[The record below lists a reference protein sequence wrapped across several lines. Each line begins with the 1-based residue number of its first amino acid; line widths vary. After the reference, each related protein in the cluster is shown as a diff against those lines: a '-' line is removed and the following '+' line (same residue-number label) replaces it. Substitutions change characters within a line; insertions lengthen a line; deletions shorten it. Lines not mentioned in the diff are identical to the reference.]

1 MTNKDFL
8 KKLKNY
14 LFNKYLSFPTLKFLL
29 NSKIGIVK
37 NLYID
42 FWILISKK
50 NKNFFNFFFSDNEEN
65 SRNRSPKS
73 TSASN
78 FA

>member
-29 NSKIGIVK
+29 NSKIDIVK

-50 NKNFFNFFFSDNEEN
+50 NKNFFNFFFSYNEEN
-65 SRNRSPKS
+65 SRN
-73 TSASN
+73 TLYLDIN
-78 FA
+78 